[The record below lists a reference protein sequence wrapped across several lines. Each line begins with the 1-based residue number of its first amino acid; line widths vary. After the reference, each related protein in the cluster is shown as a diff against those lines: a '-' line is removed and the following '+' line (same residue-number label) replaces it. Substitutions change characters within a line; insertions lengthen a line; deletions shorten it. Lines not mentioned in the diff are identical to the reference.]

1 MIIPSQVDLT
11 CSKDAWYLLVCAV
24 ACNVPSFNILIAL
37 TAIAPNA
44 NAPLAAIPNAPA
56 TPNAPPAT
64 TPNALATAMM
74 AGTKPAII
82 GIRP

>member
-1 MIIPSQVDLT
+1 M
-11 CSKDAWYLLVCAV
+11 

-44 NAPLAAIPNAPA
+44 NAPPAAIPNAPA
-56 TPNAPPAT
+56 TPKAPPAT

>member
-1 MIIPSQVDLT
+1 M
-11 CSKDAWYLLVCAV
+11 
-24 ACNVPSFNILIAL
+24 
-37 TAIAPNA
+37 PNA

-56 TPNAPPAT
+56 TPKAPPAT